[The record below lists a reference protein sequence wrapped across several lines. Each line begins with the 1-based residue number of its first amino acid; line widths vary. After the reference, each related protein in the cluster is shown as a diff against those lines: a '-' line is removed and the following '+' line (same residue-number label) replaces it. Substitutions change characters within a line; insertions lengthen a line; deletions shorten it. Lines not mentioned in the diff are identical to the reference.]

1 MTNINFFTSSLPFFI
16 LFYFEMEFHLLPRQE
31 CNGAISAHYSLDFLG
46 STDPPTSASQAAGT
60 TGTHHHVWLIF
71 VLLVET
77 GSCYHAKAGLK
88 LLGSSDLPALASQ
101 SAGITGVSHRTWP
114 FFLLNKNNDLCLI
127 FFQIL
132 PNVKKYSR
140 YFKAKLLKKKKK
152 KIPKPSSHSSLNL
165 VQLQW

>member
-1 MTNINFFTSSLPFFI
+1 MEKLSSETNWKILGSWVPDLPI
-16 LFYFEMEFHLLPRQE
+16 CMAHRLGTFHQWQAYSRQGLALSPRQE

-88 LLGSSDLPALASQ
+88 LLGSSDPPALASQ
-101 SAGITGVSHRTWP
+101 SSEITDVSHCTRP
-114 FFLLNKNNDLCLI
+114 YNYLLNNSE
-127 FFQIL
+127 F
-132 PNVKKYSR
+132 
-140 YFKAKLLKKKKK
+140 LKD
-152 KIPKPSSHSSLNL
+152 
-165 VQLQW
+165 